1 MDLKLIV
8 LGAILL
14 IVLYILFQVFTK
26 KRVSLG
32 KAEKLSNDP
41 VKYLYNTMSIPGSAN
56 YYILLWLYV
65 DSLGDAD
72 SVLYTLGGG
81 NPLKVFL
88 TNKGE
93 LKYSVNTEAETKI
106 VVDSFPIQTWSC
118 LILSI
123 EGNSVI
129 DTYLNGKLVKSHKL
143 GTTLTSTNTSS
154 VLLLGS
160 ADNTDDTDIK
170 VTKFERKAITMDPAT
185 AYELYNS
192 DKPNNSMG
200 SMFSDYG
207 ISLRLTKNSSS
218 YSSITFPG
226 GVEFND
232 GDTMEPTTA

>member
-1 MDLKLIV
+1 M
-8 LGAILL
+8 
-14 IVLYILFQVFTK
+14 
-26 KRVSLG
+26 
-32 KAEKLSNDP
+32 
-41 VKYLYNTMSIPGSAN
+41 
-56 YYILLWLYV
+56 
-65 DSLGDAD
+65 
-72 SVLYTLGGG
+72 
-81 NPLKVFL
+81 
-88 TNKGE
+88 
-93 LKYSVNTEAETKI
+93 
-106 VVDSFPIQTWSC
+106 
-118 LILSI
+118 
-123 EGNSVI
+123 
-129 DTYLNGKLVKSHKL
+129 NGKLVKSHKL
-143 GTTLTSTNTSS
+143 GTTLTSTNTNS
-154 VLLLGS
+154 VLSLGS

>member
-32 KAEKLSNDP
+32 KAEKLSKDP
-41 VKYLYNTMSIPGSAN
+41 VTYSYNTMSIPGSAN

-65 DSLGDAD
+65 DSLGNTDT
-72 SVLYTLGGG
+72 VLYTLDGG
-81 NPLKVFL
+81 NLLKVFL

-93 LKYSVNTEAETKI
+93 LKYSVNIETKI

-143 GTTLTSTNTSS
+143 GTTLTSTDTSS
-154 VLLLGS
+154 VLSLGS